1 VRTVAGV
8 LEAALSLIL
17 KEPVKISSAGRTD
30 AGVHAIG
37 QVVSFST
44 LRAFPFDRLCIALN
58 SELPDDLSVRE
69 ITIVG
74 DDFSARFSALERT
87 YVYAILNRREPS
99 ALLARRAF
107 HVWLPLDVDAM
118 LAAAPHLLG
127 ERDFRSFCGVLPES
141 GATVRTLRRLEIT
154 RRGDLIRIEMA
165 ADGFLHRMVRTI
177 VGTLVECGSGRRTA
191 ESLAS
196 IVAARDRA
204 ASGNTAPA
212 HGLYLAGVRYE
223 GYDSYCEAPIFEHG
237 R

>member
-8 LEAALSLIL
+8 LEAAVSLIL
-17 KEPVKISSAGRTD
+17 KEPVKVSSAGRTD
-30 AGVHAIG
+30 AGVHAVG

-44 LRAFPFDRLCIALN
+44 MRPFPFDRLVVALN

-69 ITIVG
+69 VAIVP

-107 HVWLPLDVDAM
+107 HVWLPLDTGAM

-141 GATVRTLRRLEIT
+141 GATVRTLRRLDIT
-154 RRGDLIRIEMA
+154 GRGELIRIEMS

-191 ESLAS
+191 ESVAA

-223 GYDSYCEAPIFEHG
+223 GYDSYCEPPIFEG
-237 R
+237 AR